1 MAISTAI
8 ILGVGP
14 EDGLGAA
21 LCKRFALLGKH
32 ILVAGRTKSKLDKV
46 VSNIEANAGKA
57 TAFVTDST
65 CETQIKNLFDAA
77 NKIGPVDV
85 AIYNV
90 GNNFPGRI
98 VGMDAE
104 YFEAAWKACCFG
116 GFLFGREAI
125 RRMQSN
131 NAGTI
136 LYTGASA
143 SLRGRAGFSAF
154 NASKTA
160 LRTLAQ
166 AMAKEV
172 GPEGIHV
179 GHVVIDG
186 LINGEKAHANYS
198 DYAEQLGD
206 EGMISIEGI
215 VDAYEYLYKQPK
227 TAWTFEVD
235 VRTANENW

>member
-1 MAISTAI
+1 MNTAI
-8 ILGVGP
+8 VIGVGP

-21 LCKRFALLGKH
+21 LCKRFATLGKH
-32 ILVAGRTKSKLDKV
+32 VFVAGRTQAKLDNL
-46 VSNIEANAGKA
+46 VSIIKKGGGEA
-57 TAFVTDST
+57 TSHITDCSD
-65 CETQIKNLFDAA
+65 ESEIISLFEAA

-90 GNNFPGRI
+90 GNSFPGCI
-98 VGMDAE
+98 IDMDAD
-104 YFEAAWKACCFG
+104 YFEKAWKACCFG

-125 RRMQSN
+125 RCMQPN
-131 NAGTI
+131 NIGTI

-154 NASKTA
+154 NASKAA

-186 LINGEKAHANYS
+186 LINGEKAHVHFS
-198 DYAEQLGD
+198 DYANQLGE

-235 VRTANENW
+235 VRTSNENW

>member
-1 MAISTAI
+1 MKTAI
-8 ILGVGP
+8 IIGVGP
-14 EDGLGAA
+14 EKGVGAA
-21 LCKRFALLGKH
+21 LCRRFASLGMH
-32 ILVAGRTKSKLDKV
+32 VVVAGRTQSKLDAV
-46 VSNIEANAGKA
+46 VSAIAGKGDMA
-57 TAFVTDST
+57 TAHVTDCTAES
-65 CETQIKNLFDAA
+65 QIEKLFELAG
-77 NKIGPVDV
+77 KIGPVEV

-98 VGMDAE
+98 IDMDAD
-104 YFEAAWKACCFG
+104 YFEEAWKVCCFG

-125 RRMQSN
+125 RHMQAN
-131 NAGTI
+131 RAGTI
-136 LYTGASA
+136 LFTGASA

-154 NASKTA
+154 NASKAA

-172 GPEGIHV
+172 GQDGIHV

-186 LINGEKAHANYS
+186 LINGEKANVNFK
-198 DYAEQLGD
+198 DYADKLGD

-235 VRTANENW
+235 LRTAIENW